1 MNFGIM
7 ESTPLFLAL
16 SIGIGGAVFV
26 GWVLFWFMNV
36 YIKRRVGSVPESH
49 RESAPSQRTAW
60 EEGRSQ
66 PRLAVSWRAS
76 FRSRQDTVSAQLKD
90 ISLGGAFVVC
100 PAPLAPSE
108 RFQICV
114 ELPDRGPLE
123 LNAMVVWSN
132 VNVPP
137 ERTVI
142 RGMGIRFLDNDEG
155 QRKLLLAAITEA
167 LRSPGA

>member
-1 MNFGIM
+1 M
-7 ESTPLFLAL
+7 ESSPLFLAL

-26 GWVLFWFMNV
+26 GWVLFWFTNV
-36 YIKRRVGSVPESH
+36 YLKRRVGSVPELH
-49 RESAPSQRTAW
+49 RESTPSQRTGW

-66 PRLAVSWRAS
+66 SRLAVSWHAS
-76 FRSRQDTVSAQLKD
+76 FRSRQDTVSAQIKD

-100 PAPLAPSE
+100 PTPLPPSE
-108 RFQICV
+108 RFQIRV
-114 ELPDRGPLE
+114 ELPARGPIE

-142 RGMGIRFLDNDEG
+142 RGMGIRFLDKDEG
-155 QRKLLLAAITEA
+155 QRNLLLAAITEA

>member
-100 PAPLAPSE
+100 PAPLPPGE
-108 RFQICV
+108 RAQILV
-114 ELPDRGPLE
+114 ELPDRKLLE

-132 VNVPP
+132 VNLPP

-142 RGMGIRFLDNDEG
+142 RGMGIRFLHNDKG
-155 QRKLLLAAITEA
+155 QRNLLLAAITEA